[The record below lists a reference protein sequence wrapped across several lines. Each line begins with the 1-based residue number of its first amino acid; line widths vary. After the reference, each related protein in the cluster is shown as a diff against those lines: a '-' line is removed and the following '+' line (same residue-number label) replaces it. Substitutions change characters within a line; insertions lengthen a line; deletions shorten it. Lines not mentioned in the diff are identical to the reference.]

1 MVDIGRLAG
10 VHTVAAITS
19 MEQPLGRAV
28 GNALEMAE
36 AIAILRGEGPPD
48 VSELCYHEASE
59 LLVMTGS
66 ARDVAE
72 ADQRV
77 EQAIQTGAAI
87 AKLAEVIAA
96 QAGDSMQI
104 EYPELLPA
112 APVSV
117 MLAAPR
123 SGYIAAIAAEQVGL
137 ASMRLGAGRFRK
149 GAQIDHRT
157 GFILQAK
164 VGDYRGAGE
173 PLVEIHARSEAEAAQ
188 VRGELLAC
196 YSWNDTPVT
205 VGPLVYETIW
215 P

>member
-1 MVDIGRLAG
+1 MVGIGRLAG
-10 VHTVAAITS
+10 LYTVAAITF
-19 MEQPLGRAV
+19 MDQPLGCAI

-36 AIAILRGEGPPD
+36 AIAILQGEGPPD

-96 QAGDSMQI
+96 QDGDARQI
-104 EYPELLPA
+104 EHPELLPA
-112 APVSV
+112 APVRV
-117 MLAAPR
+117 MLTAPR

-149 GAQIDHRT
+149 GEQIDHRT

-164 VGDYRGAGE
+164 
-173 PLVEIHARSEAEAAQ
+173 
-188 VRGELLAC
+188 
-196 YSWNDTPVT
+196 
-205 VGPLVYETIW
+205 
-215 P
+215 